1 MLDETIHVLRIARG
15 LRALARDPSNA
26 SPVIYADFCP
36 GNASCPGGI
45 TEASLC
51 FSLDTATQDANDY
64 FLTVTISGDN
74 TAPAYL
80 DMFSFTIAGVDTPL
94 GHALSPT
101 LLSAP
106 GGTSLYTTVFDNVS
120 NSATACTMNTGQSQ
134 EVCTNTLSAL
144 GFALPVGTAT
154 FQFYVDLSGILICR
168 RITGLNLRAAFNNAD
183 GSNAGILSPDGNF
196 ATMAPV
202 PEPTSM
208 LLFGSGIF
216 GVVAKVRNKRKLRP

>member
-1 MLDETIHVLRIARG
+1 MKQFTFFVLLVG
-15 LRALARDPSNA
+15 FALLPAIPANA
-26 SPVIYADFCP
+26 SPVIYANFCP

-45 TEASLC
+45 TEASLS

-94 GHALSPT
+94 GYASSPT
-101 LLSAP
+101 LLSAS

-120 NSATACTMNTGQSQ
+120 NSAAACTTNTGQSE

-144 GFALPVGTAT
+144 GFALPGHTAT
-154 FQFYVDLSGILICR
+154 FQFYVDLSGNYLIAPDN
-168 RITGLNLRAAFNNAD
+168 GLNLRASFNNAD
-183 GSNAGILSPDGNF
+183 GSNAGILSPDGNYS
-196 ATMAPV
+196 TMAPV

-216 GVVAKVRNKRKLRP
+216 GVAAKVRNKRKLRQ